1 MRLLSR
7 QTLGPLFS
15 FLSQR
20 NAPLPITSVGR
31 AFQSSS
37 TSLQMSSSFSSA
49 ASSNADNNGTA
60 AAAAAAAAGKDKK
73 VPVIA
78 QYIFLRRDLDW
89 PAGAMAAQAAHA
101 SVAAIAEGLAAQHEA
116 TATYV
121 SPEQLPRMTKMVYG
135 VDNLEQLESVKEA
148 WNKLIQ
154 STEGDN
160 NDTSKEDCCLQAYWW
175 VEQPENIPSA
185 MATWP
190 IVRTNKVSKVIKN
203 LKLSYF

>member
-20 NAPLPITSVGR
+20 NAPLPITSVKR
-31 AFQSSS
+31 AFQSST
-37 TSLQMSSSFSSA
+37 TSLQMSSSSSAA
-49 ASSNADNNGTA
+49 ASSNADNNGT
-60 AAAAAAAAGKDKK
+60 AAGKDKK

-101 SVAAIAEGLAAQHEA
+101 SVAAITQGLAAQHEA